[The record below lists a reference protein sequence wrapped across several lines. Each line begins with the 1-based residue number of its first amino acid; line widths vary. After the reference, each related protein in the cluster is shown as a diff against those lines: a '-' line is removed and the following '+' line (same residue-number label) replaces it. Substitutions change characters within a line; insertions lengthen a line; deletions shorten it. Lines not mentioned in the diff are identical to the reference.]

1 MRIKKIA
8 ERRMI
13 CGTASPSAFDASS
26 FSRLDPLR
34 RRMNRRPR
42 LDSASDKVFFTAASP
57 LRRRGRAALPAPGG
71 ARGRRAPLV
80 VHDGALRARA
90 QHSSLYPPTSRPL
103 KNASPAIIRS
113 AFTQTTSLAGAP
125 AGSPPRAPRSATTPS
140 SRRRRPASASS
151 RQGMRC
157 RTAGSEPSLQ
167 ITSRS
172 TSAST
177 GVPGLGPHTALPVSP
192 PSFAVGRS
200 TGPQGRRAPETP
212 VEGSSA
218 STTPAPR

>member
-1 MRIKKIA
+1 M
-8 ERRMI
+8 
-13 CGTASPSAFDASS
+13 
-26 FSRLDPLR
+26 
-34 RRMNRRPR
+34 
-42 LDSASDKVFFTAASP
+42 
-57 LRRRGRAALPAPGG
+57 
-71 ARGRRAPLV
+71 

-90 QHSSLYPPTSRPL
+90 QHSSLYPTTSRPL
-103 KNASPAIIRS
+103 KSASPAIIRS

-177 GVPGLGPHTALPVSP
+177 GVPGLGPDTDLPVSP

-218 STTPAPR
+218 STTPAPRRVRLRRRSEPLAHRHVETQLPRSGTPKSRRTGLEPRRRRHGRGALRCAALGRRRAKTGRPP